1 MDWVYDK
8 RNVMIDL
15 KPLLSPKSVAVMAP
29 HLTSEVYAEELL
41 EVLNCHDFNGKIY
54 PVSRSHKDIF
64 GEPAFFIYF
73 DVPEIV
79 ELAVLII
86 PAEYVLPTLEDCP
99 KGVKA
104 ALILS
109 SGLQKT
115 VLLRGNDLQAQLSA
129 FADRTEMLISGP
141 NSEGFVN
148 TESKLCPTFSPT
160 VDGEGISLSPP
171 GTKGRV
177 AAIAQSG
184 GMGFAFF
191 DRARPKH
198 LPFSYVIT
206 TGNEACIES
215 LDYVE
220 YLIDTDQADVF
231 LLFMEDVKTPSKLLR
246 VAEKALVMT
255 SLLSSQR

>member
-1 MDWVYDK
+1 
-8 RNVMIDL
+8 MIDL
-15 KPLLSPKSVAVMAP
+15 KPLLSPKSVAVIGASP
-29 HLTSEVYAEELL
+29 DVGSLRGRIVR
-41 EVLNCHDFNGKIY
+41 VLNCHDFNGKIY

-64 GEPAFFIYF
+64 GEPAFSSIL

-86 PAEYVLPTLEDCP
+86 PAEYVLQTLEDCH
-99 KGVKA
+99 KAGVKA

-109 SGLQKT
+109 SGFAEDST
-115 VLLRGNDLQAQLSA
+115 SAGNDLQVQLSA

-148 TESKLCPTFSPT
+148 TENKLCPTFSPT

-171 GTKGRV
+171 WTAKGRV

-191 DRARPKH
+191 DRAQPKH

-215 LDYVE
+215 LDYV
-220 YLIDTDQADVF
+220 
-231 LLFMEDVKTPSKLLR
+231 
-246 VAEKALVMT
+246 
-255 SLLSSQR
+255 